1 MSFPTTACG
10 PAPRRSDG
18 ETLVRR
24 YHATGDRRLRQ
35 RAVGEYMPLARKLAR
50 RYHRGREPLED
61 LEQVAYLG
69 LVKAVDR
76 FDPRHGARF
85 SSFAMPTI
93 TGELRRHFRDTG
105 WAVHVPRA
113 MQEATLELTKAAAA
127 LTELHGRAPTTGEL
141 ARATGLDAEV
151 VAEALHARG
160 AQETWSLDRPIDV
173 GSPDERTLGDAIGA
187 DDDAYDLVDH
197 RVTVAPLLRRLPPR
211 EREVLQM
218 RFSED
223 LTQTQIATRVG
234 CSQMQVSRILRRA
247 IATLSQ
253 VSDEPQPLPGRDRSA
268 LRRRA
273 GDDG

>member
-1 MSFPTTACG
+1 MSTMTQARG
-10 PAPRRSDG
+10 AAPSGSDG

-35 RAVGEYMPLARKLAR
+35 RAVGEYMSLARKLAR

-69 LVKAVDR
+69 LMKAVDR
-76 FDPRHGARF
+76 FDPGHGTRF

-105 WAVHVPRA
+105 WAVHVPRG
-113 MQEATLELTKAAAA
+113 MQEAALELTKATAA
-127 LTELHGRAPTTGEL
+127 LTERHGRAPTTGEL
-141 ARATGLDAEV
+141 ARETGLDAEV

-160 AQETWSLDRPIDV
+160 VQETWSLDRPVDA

-197 RVTVAPLLRRLPPR
+197 RVTVAPLLRSLPRR
-211 EREVLQM
+211 EREVLHL
-218 RFSED
+218 RFAED
-223 LTQTQIATRVG
+223 LTQTQVAARIG

-253 VSDEPQPLPGRDRSA
+253 VSDEPQPLPGGGRSA
-268 LRRRA
+268 PSRSRRA
-273 GDDG
+273 G